1 MARYLL
7 LSFSDNQ
14 EADEFLAAVANNHD
28 VGDEKLHHVFYGI
41 PKDPA
46 DVKAGLTM
54 HGLPTNVYVRGMWQQ
69 PTKYCEC
76 TTRERADGFARS
88 KKYSWWVHVRC
99 AMPTRQWAQAV
110 GERLFL
116 ALGKNLL
123 PVSKEAPEWRGEG
136 VRGHTWDKEQK
147 AWINVETGEAKL

>member
-7 LSFSDNQ
+7 LSFQDDQ
-14 EADEFLAAVANNHD
+14 EAEKFLTAVTNNRS
-28 VGDEKLHHVFYGI
+28 VGDEKLHHVFYGL

-46 DVKAGLTM
+46 DPKGGVIM
-54 HGLPTNVYVRGMWQQ
+54 NGLPTNVYVRGMWQN

-76 TTRERADGFARS
+76 TTRERAKGFSLSR
-88 KKYSWWVHVRC
+88 KYKWWVHAQC
-99 AMPTRQWAQAV
+99 GKPTRNWAQMV
-110 GERLFL
+110 GDRLFK

-136 VRGHTWDKEQK
+136 VYGHNWDEGRKQ
-147 AWINVETGEAKL
+147 WINVETGEPKP